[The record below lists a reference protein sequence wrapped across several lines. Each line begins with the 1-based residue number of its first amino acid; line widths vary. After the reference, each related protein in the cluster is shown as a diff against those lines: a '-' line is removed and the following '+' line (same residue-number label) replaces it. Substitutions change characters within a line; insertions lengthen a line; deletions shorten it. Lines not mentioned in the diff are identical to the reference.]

1 MSHFHKRICY
11 DRDENYKIVSN
22 DMNIKDKLRLA
33 ICMSQSEW
41 SRLVLYIILRK
52 ILKSLII
59 C

>member
-41 SRLVLYIILRK
+41 SGLVLYIILRK